1 MTQMNVSRKQKQT
14 YRHREETY
22 CCQGAGEGWLVS
34 WGLADADYY
43 IENE

>member
-14 YRHREETY
+14 YRHREET
-22 CCQGAGEGWLVS
+22 CGCQGAGEGWLVS
-34 WGLADADYY
+34 LGLTDADYY